1 MTGAISP
8 QVADWN
14 GDSLKDLLVGDGKGN
29 INYFQRLPNGKL
41 TEKPDISANGTII
54 DVGSI
59 SAPVIADW
67 NNDGL
72 LDLIVGVTHI
82 AYLGKEIR
90 IYLNSGTVDNPL
102 LTDYDI
108 LFCGNDTIKL
118 PHVEPEVADMDL
130 DGLNDLLVCGYYSEV
145 YFYKNFG
152 SAQNP
157 VFLTKELL
165 DLSSGYPAG
174 PNRNICVYDW
184 DRNGAPD
191 ILYGVSDGCVYRFM
205 NNTPV
210 KIGKNTTSSQLLKN
224 MKVSVFSNSIKVY
237 LPVNSPYI
245 TIKLFN
251 SIGREISTKNR
262 SYLKNDKRIIFINR
276 KYLYPGV
283 YILRCNVGKENASA
297 KIVLF

>member
-14 GDSLKDLLVGDGKGN
+14 GDGLTDLLVGDGMGY

-59 SAPVIADW
+59 SAPVVTDW

-72 LDLIVGVTHI
+72 LDLAVGVTELG
-82 AYLGKEIR
+82 YSGKEVR
-90 IYLNSGTVDNPL
+90 VYLNSGTADNPV

-118 PHVEPEVADMDL
+118 PHPEPEVADLDS
-130 DGLNDLLVCGYYSEV
+130 DGLNDLLVSGYYSDV
-145 YFYKNFG
+145 SFYKNVG
-152 SAQNP
+152 TAQNP
-157 VFLTKELL
+157 AFITEEVL
-165 DLSSGYPAG
+165 DLTCANPVG
-174 PNRNICVYDW
+174 PNRNICVCDW

-191 ILYGVSDGCVYRFM
+191 ILYGASDGFVYRFM

-210 KIGKNTTSSQLLKN
+210 TIKEKNPFAEYLIPKSTEVEIFNIQGRLVDFGNQGNIPRDLPN
-224 MKVSVFSNSIKVY
+224 GMYYIKVSTNNGSLLRKMVIIK
-237 LPVNSPYI
+237 
-245 TIKLFN
+245 
-251 SIGREISTKNR
+251 
-262 SYLKNDKRIIFINR
+262 
-276 KYLYPGV
+276 
-283 YILRCNVGKENASA
+283 
-297 KIVLF
+297 